1 MKSIKKKWLLI
12 PIVAL
17 VFYSCT
23 KVINVDL
30 NSAAAQII
38 IEGNITNVA
47 GPFQVKISKTV
58 NFSASNIYPAV
69 SGATVKITDSTNGTI
84 NTLAE
89 TSAGTYTTSTI
100 QGIPGH
106 TYLLSVL
113 AEGKTYTS
121 SSAMP
126 QPVALDSLTFQKN
139 SNFGNTRIFA
149 VPNFQDPAGVV
160 NNYTF
165 TEYINNI
172 KFTKFTFVFDDRL
185 SDGRYISQQ
194 LFTDSSYINVGD
206 SVALQMNGVDKNV
219 YNYFNTLQEA
229 ISGNSFQSASPSN
242 PVSNITNGA
251 LGYFSASTVTTKK
264 QKVK

>member
-1 MKSIKKKWLLI
+1 MKSKNIKWLLVLI
-12 PIVAL
+12 AAF

-30 NSAAAQII
+30 NSSSPQIV
-38 IEGNITNVA
+38 IEGNITNAA
-47 GPFQVKISKTV
+47 GPYQVKISKTV
-58 NFSASNIYPAV
+58 NFSASNVYPAV
-69 SGATVKITDSTNGTI
+69 SGATVKITDSTTSTI

-89 TSAGTYTTSTI
+89 TTAGTYTTSNI

-113 AEGKTYTS
+113 AEGKTYTAS
-121 SSAMP
+121 SKMP
-126 QPVALDSLTFQKN
+126 QAVALDSLTFQKN

-149 VPNFQDPAGVV
+149 VPNFQDPAGID
-160 NNYTF
+160 NYYTF
-165 TEYINNI
+165 TEYINNV

-206 SVALQMNGVDKNV
+206 SVALQMNCVDKNV
-219 YNYFNTLQEA
+219 YNYFNTLQSA

-242 PVSNITNGA
+242 PVSNISNGA
-251 LGYFSASTVTTKK
+251 LGYFSASTVSTKK
-264 QKVK
+264 KKVN